1 MSSMENFR
9 LEEGGL
15 ELYDRADKALL
26 LKNGLLPVLLGEE
39 SGLAVNIENHI
50 RSLAFLS
57 SFGAHEKIFFIPSG
71 RYEDLYT
78 KSLELKKDSES
89 NSGLFDDDDDS
100 DILDILQNRQDLL
113 TSEES
118 APVIQFVNRVFY
130 QAVKKGASDIHI
142 EPYRDRSEIR
152 FRVDGVL
159 QKYVDIPKS
168 ASGGIVNR
176 IKVISHLDISEKRVP
191 QDGRTQITLGGVTL
205 DIRVSSL
212 PAHFGERVVMRVL
225 MQSQKIPTLDELGF
239 DQDISSSLKTTIKN
253 PHGIVLV
260 TGPTGSGKS
269 TTLYS
274 MLSMI
279 KNDAIN
285 IMTIEDP
292 IEYNL
297 EGISQTQVNT
307 KANLTFAAGLRS
319 ILRQD
324 PDVILIGEMRDK
336 ETSSI
341 AIQSSLTGH
350 LVFSTLHTNDAA
362 GSITRLADLGV
373 ERYLI
378 ASSLL
383 AVLAQRLVRV
393 LCDECKTPREVDE
406 FEEKLLGIGRGTVVY
421 EPCGCEACAGS
432 GFKGRKAVGELMP
445 VDAHIKEMINEA
457 RSDQDIK
464 TYAIKNLGMRT
475 LKDSALKLLKEGRIT
490 VAEVIK
496 VSMENR

>member
-1 MSSMENFR
+1 MSMFSITSGDFLIEDRENKEV
-9 LEEGGL
+9 LIKNSIIPLSKEGVFGF
-15 ELYDRADKALL
+15 
-26 LKNGLLPVLLGEE
+26 GI
-39 SGLAVNIENHI
+39 NIKEYAA
-50 RSLAFLS
+50 SLAFLS
-57 SFGAHEKIFFIPSG
+57 SLGEEGEIFFLDSELF
-71 RYEDLYT
+71 EDLYT
-78 KSLELKKDSES
+78 KSLELKKDTESEL
-89 NSGLFDDDDDS
+89 NLFDDEDDS
-100 DILDILQNRQDLL
+100 EIMDILQNKQDLL

-142 EPYRDRSEIR
+142 EPYRDKSEIR
-152 FRVDGVL
+152 YRVDGVL
-159 QKYVDIPKS
+159 QKYVDMPKN
-168 ASGGIVNR
+168 ATNGIVNR

-191 QDGRTQITLGGVTL
+191 QDGRTQITLGGVSL
-205 DIRVSSL
+205 DIRVSTL
-212 PAHFGERVVMRVL
+212 PVHFGERVVMRVL

-239 DQDISSSLKTTIKN
+239 EKDISNALKTTIKN
-253 PHGIVLV
+253 PHGIILV

-274 MLSMI
+274 MLTMI
-279 KNDAIN
+279 KSNEIN

-307 KANLTFAAGLRS
+307 KANLTFAVGLRS

-362 GSITRLADLGV
+362 SSITRLADLGV

-383 AVLAQRLVRV
+383 AVLAQRLVRI
-393 LCDECKTPREVDE
+393 LCDDCKIPREVDE
-406 FEEKLLGIGRGTVVY
+406 FEAKLLGVEEGLRVY
-421 EPCGCEACAGS
+421 EPKGCEACKHT
-432 GFKGRKAVGELMP
+432 GFRGRKAVGELMP

-457 RSDQDIK
+457 RSDQDVK

-475 LKDSALKLLKEGRIT
+475 LKDSAVNLLKEGRTT
-490 VAEVIK
+490 VSEVIK